1 MSAVLEVQPKAELYE
16 RIVCHLGLKVTDCDI
31 VTMQLYHMMQEK
43 KEWHAARKVSI
54 GFALRAKILAERK
67 IVYNQ
72 ENLAATH
79 ARREETNQTQTY
91 TKLVNKV
98 MPNIPLTGFAAYKSQ
113 MRSQATIAEE
123 FRKGFKGVSFCQKC
137 NIYSRDSVTKP
148 HKCKRKAGAAGGK
161 SQAKLYGRW
170 KADPDSVKEC
180 MICGMY
186 YLKTHKKCASAKS
199 KAKLSAAE
207 KRQIDERQDRDAGG
221 TQPQE
226 EKSSGLSV
234 SSLPKTSSATHVKSE
249 KFRTSKKTEKMDE
262 DEEEEDDEEEEMEL
276 EEDDSDV
283 DSDSSASYTPRN
295 QAVLSTPAKMLD
307 VQSGGVSKVD
317 STHSK
322 SAGNGRDEFSK
333 KLENE
338 KPIPHLQAATERER
352 KAKAA
357 EWEANL
363 PPRVD
368 HPDARGDELYDEAD
382 LEALRFEKEIG
393 RRNPFTTETE
403 SQRLSRDP
411 MITED
416 WDSIIGNNCWV
427 RSGVVDRVVSH
438 INSTC
443 RNKEILVSNVA
454 LEHALFPDISDAK
467 TLHLF
472 LTKNDPSEK
481 AALWKQVRISRDVE
495 FQFVH
500 AALCQRMTPEIRYL
514 LLPVNIGNSHWCLLI
529 VNLADGHVE
538 LWDSLKSPRS
548 RFPLQIRQDRLQL
561 FIRSLC
567 PDTPELK
574 ISIAEVPQQTGTN
587 CGVFMLEFIR
597 AFVNGQ
603 HVGKLVDVSEARMPE
618 FRARIVTQ
626 LKEQEAAA
634 PPLKKRARK

>member
-1 MSAVLEVQPKAELYE
+1 MPFSKDRFFPRSFAVRSLMSAVLEVQPKAELYE
-16 RIVCHLGLKVTDCDI
+16 RILHHLGLKVTDCDI
-31 VTMQLYHMMQEK
+31 VTMQMYHMMQEK

-123 FRKGFKGVSFCQKC
+123 FRKGFKGVSFCANC
-137 NIYSRDSVTKP
+137 NVYTRENVMKP
-148 HKCKRKAGAAGGK
+148 HKCKRKAGAPGGGK
-161 SQAKLYGRW
+161 SQAKLYEKW
-170 KADPDSVKEC
+170 KADPDSVNEC
-180 MICGMY
+180 TICGMY
-186 YLKTHKKCASAKS
+186 YLKTHKKCATAKS

-207 KRQIDERQDRDAGG
+207 KRQIDERQDASG

-234 SSLPKTSSATHVKSE
+234 PSLAKTSTTRVKSE
-249 KFRTSKKTEKMDE
+249 KIRTGKKTEE
-262 DEEEEDDEEEEMEL
+262 IEEEEEWEDDEEEEMEL
-276 EEDDSDV
+276 EYDDSEV
-283 DSDSSASYTPRN
+283 DSDSSASYMPRN
-295 QAVLSTPAKMLD
+295 QAVLSTPAKVLD
-307 VQSGGVSKVD
+307 RQSGVVSKVD
-317 STHSK
+317 SMHSK
-322 SAGNGRDEFSK
+322 SAGNGPDEFSK
-333 KLENE
+333 KRENE
-338 KPIPHLQAATERER
+338 KPIPYLQAAMERAR

-368 HPDARGDELYDEAD
+368 HPDARGEELYDEAD

-393 RRNPFTTETE
+393 RRDPFTTETE

-443 RNKEILVSNVA
+443 RNKEVLVSNVA

-467 TLHLF
+467 TLQLF
-472 LTKNDPSEK
+472 LAKNDPAEK
-481 AALWKQVRISRDVE
+481 AALWKQVR
-495 FQFVH
+495 
-500 AALCQRMTPEIRYL
+500 M
-514 LLPVNIGNSHWCLLI
+514 
-529 VNLADGHVE
+529 
-538 LWDSLKSPRS
+538 
-548 RFPLQIRQDRLQL
+548 
-561 FIRSLC
+561 
-567 PDTPELK
+567 
-574 ISIAEVPQQTGTN
+574 
-587 CGVFMLEFIR
+587 
-597 AFVNGQ
+597 
-603 HVGKLVDVSEARMPE
+603 
-618 FRARIVTQ
+618 
-626 LKEQEAAA
+626 
-634 PPLKKRARK
+634 